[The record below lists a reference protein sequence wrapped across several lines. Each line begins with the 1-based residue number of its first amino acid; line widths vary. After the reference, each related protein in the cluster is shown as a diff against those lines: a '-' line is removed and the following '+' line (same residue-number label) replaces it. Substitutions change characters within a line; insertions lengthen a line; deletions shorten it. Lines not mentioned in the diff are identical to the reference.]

1 MANRTLKSSKTSKSS
16 KILKSS
22 KTLKRDKKHKKQR
35 TLKKKD
41 NIQDKCHILLRLILI
56 TPHSHIGSEEAKIEL
71 IRRNFSKRQVLDV
84 LNSKMVIIRPI
95 QNYHDYGDFI
105 KYAMHSI
112 RLNRSLPLFE

>member
-1 MANRTLKSSKTSKSS
+1 MTNRTLKSSKT
-16 KILKSS
+16 IKSS
-22 KTLKRDKKHKKQR
+22 KTLKRDKKQKKHKQRR

-41 NIQDKCHILLRLILI
+41 NIQDECHLLLRLILV
-56 TPHSHIGSEEAKIEL
+56 TPPSHIGSEEAKIEL
-71 IRRNFSKRQVLDV
+71 IRKNFSKRHVLDV
-84 LNSKMVIIRPI
+84 LNSKMIIIIRPI